1 VGDNEWRFTGFYANA
16 IRSRRR
22 KDWELLQYL
31 RREFDTPWLCAGD
44 FNEVLDASEQIGGN
58 ERQDWM
64 MEGFR
69 ETVDYCRFSDLGY
82 SGLPYTWNNKQMAP
96 NNIKVRL
103 DRGLGDDRF
112 LDVFDSTTV
121 RHIQTTSSDHCGL
134 LIQIKRSEWLQGSG
148 SDRPFRY
155 ENMWRQHDSYDQL
168 VVSGW
173 QDGAQSL
180 EEVTNELGRMQ
191 HTLTSWSK
199 SEFGSV
205 KKQLNILRKKLDR
218 VRLDS
223 ILSGPTKEECD
234 LMKKISD
241 LLAREETMMK
251 QRSRVQWLA
260 EGDRNTSFFH
270 ARARERARSNKIT
283 SLKNDDGNF
292 VSSQSEL
299 ESLASNF
306 YSSLFTAQE
315 QTTPEVITQFIQPK
329 VSEVMNERLCAP
341 VTNEEIEN
349 ALFMMHPNKSPG
361 PTALR
366 QASISA
372 IGVS

>member
-1 VGDNEWRFTGFYANA
+1 MRGSNVFKHWYSPPKGA
-16 IRSRRR
+16 ITIST
-22 KDWELLQYL
+22 Y
-31 RREFDTPWLCAGD
+31 
-44 FNEVLDASEQIGGN
+44 
-58 ERQDWM
+58 
-64 MEGFR
+64 
-69 ETVDYCRFSDLGY
+69 
-82 SGLPYTWNNKQMAP
+82 LPYQ
-96 NNIKVRL
+96 
-103 DRGLGDDRF
+103 LGIF
-112 LDVFDSTTV
+112 
-121 RHIQTTSSDHCGL
+121 
-134 LIQIKRSEWLQGSG
+134 
-148 SDRPFRY
+148 
-155 ENMWRQHDSYDQL
+155 
-168 VVSGW
+168 
-173 QDGAQSL
+173 
-180 EEVTNELGRMQ
+180 
-191 HTLTSWSK
+191 
-199 SEFGSV
+199 
-205 KKQLNILRKKLDR
+205 
-218 VRLDS
+218 
-223 ILSGPTKEECD
+223 LSGPTKEECD